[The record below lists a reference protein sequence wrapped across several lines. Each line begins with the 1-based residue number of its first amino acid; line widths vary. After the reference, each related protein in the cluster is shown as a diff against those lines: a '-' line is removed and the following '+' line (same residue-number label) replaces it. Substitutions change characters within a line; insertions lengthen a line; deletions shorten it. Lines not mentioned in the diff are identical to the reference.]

1 VHEFAP
7 IEIVRV
13 KLKADEG
20 DAESQYQMGRLFIQG
35 KDVNQNFR
43 EALKWHTKAAQ
54 QGHVKAQITL
64 GTMHHWGRGVPQD
77 LKRAAQWLRLPAE
90 KGDPGAQYQLGS
102 IFERT
107 NPTESVKWFHA
118 AAERGSH
125 PAQIRLA
132 EIHLSG
138 MAGTIDHIEAYKW
151 LELAANQGSREADA
165 RKEALAETMSVNEVA
180 KAEDRVLEFIP
191 KSSTTPLE

>member
-1 VHEFAP
+1 
-7 IEIVRV
+7 
-13 KLKADEG
+13 
-20 DAESQYQMGRLFIQG
+20 
-35 KDVNQNFR
+35 
-43 EALKWHTKAAQ
+43 
-54 QGHVKAQITL
+54 
-64 GTMHHWGRGVPQD
+64 MHHWGRGVPQD

-90 KGDPGAQYQLGS
+90 KGDPEAQYQLGS

-107 NPTESVKWFHA
+107 NPTESVKWFRA

-132 EIHLSG
+132 EINLSG

-151 LELAANQGSREADA
+151 LELAANQGSREAVA
-165 RKEALAETMSVNEVA
+165 RKETLAETMSVNEVE